1 MTNFGMSVRVSGS
14 VESVLDRVRSALQV
28 EGFGVLTE
36 IDIAATFKA
45 KLDVEVPPQVIL
57 GACNAPLARE
67 GLRVEPDL
75 GLLLPCNVVVRL
87 DSDGS
92 TVVAAVN
99 PKMLVTATGQAGLE
113 PVAADAGARLRRV
126 LDSVAGPATV

>member
-1 MTNFGMSVRVSGS
+1 M
-14 VESVLDRVRSALQV
+14 
-28 EGFGVLTE
+28 
-36 IDIAATFKA
+36 AATFKA
-45 KLDVEVPPQVIL
+45 KLDVEVPPHVIL

-67 GLRVEPDL
+67 GLKVEPDL
-75 GLLLPCNVVVRL
+75 GLLLPCNVAVRL
-87 DSDGS
+87 DADGS

-99 PKMLVTATGQAGLE
+99 PEMMVTATGQPGLE